1 MSDEV
6 EELFAQTAEMYRKS
20 ALAQRRER
28 RRELTRAAREALGRD
43 DRVSEVETM
52 ILIDGEARWVSQR

>member
-1 MSDEV
+1 MSGEV

-20 ALAQRRER
+20 VLAQRREQ

-52 ILIDGEARWVSQR
+52 ILIDGEARSVSQR

>member
-1 MSDEV
+1 VSDEV

-52 ILIDGEARWVSQR
+52 ILIDGEARSVSQR

>member
-1 MSDEV
+1 MSGEV

-20 ALAQRRER
+20 ALTQRREQ

-52 ILIDGEARWVSQR
+52 ILIDGEARSVSQR